1 MSPTPADHDAA
12 RLAAHDAL
20 LRDRLQRAAARSAR
34 RQSETA
40 GDEPAASVTGERD
53 ERTHVSVNG

>member
-34 RQSETA
+34 QSETA

-53 ERTHVSVNG
+53 ERTHVSVHG